1 MHQIKAVNVS
11 CDVPWQPAF
20 VLSVRVR
27 VSVELRGNP
36 DFALKAYRLA
46 NATYALW
53 TYGRI
58 VWNSQLLVVFWS
70 HLVLWLEIEIFCW
83 VSLMTNIFTLSNKLA
98 R

>member
-1 MHQIKAVNVS
+1 MKSSPLVS
-11 CDVPWQPAF
+11 HVVF
-20 VLSVRVR
+20 TRMTY
-27 VSVELRGNP
+27 P